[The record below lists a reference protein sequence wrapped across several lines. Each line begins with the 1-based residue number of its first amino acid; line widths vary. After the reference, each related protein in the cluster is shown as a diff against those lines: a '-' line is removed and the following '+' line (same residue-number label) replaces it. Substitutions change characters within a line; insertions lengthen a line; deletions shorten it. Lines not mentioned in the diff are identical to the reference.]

1 MVTTWRKDPRT
12 LAPME
17 LAGIVAVV
25 LLVII
30 AIFQAALALGAPWG
44 EAAWGGQNPGVLPR
58 NLRIASGIAAIAVY
72 PLIILL
78 VLAGAG
84 LIDDGWVPFDI
95 TIVMWILTVLLTI
108 GAIQNA
114 ISRSPRERLWAPV
127 ALGVAICCALIAI
140 G

>member
-1 MVTTWRKDPRT
+1 
-12 LAPME
+12 ME

-25 LLVII
+25 LLVVI
-30 AIFQAALALGAPWG
+30 AVFQAALALGAPWG

-58 NLRIASGIAAIAVY
+58 NLRIASGIAAVVIY

-84 LIDDGWVPFDI
+84 LIDDGWVPVDI
-95 TIVMWILTVLLTI
+95 TIVMWILAVLLTV
-108 GAIQNA
+108 GAVMNA

-127 ALGVAICCALIAI
+127 ALIVAICCALIAI
-140 G
+140 GI

>member
-1 MVTTWRKDPRT
+1 MI
-12 LAPME
+12 
-17 LAGIVAVV
+17 AGIVAVV
-25 LLVII
+25 LLVAI

-58 NLRIASGIAAIAVY
+58 NLRIASGIAAVVIY

-84 LIDDGWVPFDI
+84 LIDDGWVPVDI
-95 TIVMWILTVLLTI
+95 TIVMWILAVLLTI

-127 ALGVAICCALIAI
+127 ALIVAICCAVIAI
-140 G
+140 GI

>member
-1 MVTTWRKDPRT
+1 
-12 LAPME
+12 ME

-25 LLVII
+25 LLLVI

-58 NLRIASGIAAIAVY
+58 NLRIASGIAAVVIY

-78 VLAGAG
+78 VMAGAG
-84 LIDDGWVPFDI
+84 LIDDGWVPVDI
-95 TIVMWILTVLLTI
+95 TIVMWVLAALLTV
-108 GAIQNA
+108 GAIMNA

-127 ALGVAICCALIAI
+127 ALIVAICCALIAI

>member
-1 MVTTWRKDPRT
+1 MSHDPSRART
-12 LAPME
+12 LARME

-25 LLVII
+25 LLVVI

-58 NLRIASGIAAIAVY
+58 NLRIASGIAAVVIY

-78 VLAGAG
+78 VMAGAG
-84 LIDDGWVPFDI
+84 LIDDGWVPVDV
-95 TIVMWILTVLLTI
+95 TIVMCTLAALLTV
-108 GAIQNA
+108 GAIMNA

-127 ALGVAICCALIAI
+127 ALVVAICCALVAI
-140 G
+140 GV